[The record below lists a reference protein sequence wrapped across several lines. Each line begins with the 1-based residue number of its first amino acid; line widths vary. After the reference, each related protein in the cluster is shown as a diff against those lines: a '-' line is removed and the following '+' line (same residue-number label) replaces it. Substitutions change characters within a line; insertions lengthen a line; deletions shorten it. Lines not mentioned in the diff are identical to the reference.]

1 MMPTESKIKERN
13 RFLQSRTAGWKR
25 TVLGLICMDIIAYKG
40 RHISFL
46 LMNLHIIC
54 TNALVGDYLVLKKD
68 TFLEHLQSSRSNRTM
83 AAILNRLMLSGQAD
97 GY

>member
-1 MMPTESKIKERN
+1 
-13 RFLQSRTAGWKR
+13 
-25 TVLGLICMDIIAYKG
+25 MDIIAYKG

-54 TNALVGDYLVLKKD
+54 TNALVGDHLVLKKGPFSG
-68 TFLEHLQSSRSNRTM
+68 TSRSNRTM

>member
-1 MMPTESKIKERN
+1 
-13 RFLQSRTAGWKR
+13 
-25 TVLGLICMDIIAYKG
+25 MDIIAYKG
-40 RHISFL
+40 RPISFL

-54 TNALVGDYLVLKKD
+54 TNTLVDDNFVLKKD
-68 TFLEHLQSSRSNRTM
+68 PSVNIRSNRTM